1 MKVVEE
7 VVAKVVVV
15 MVASGGCFSCPSH
28 LIPST
33 MVGTQRPGC
42 LDLIP
47 TAPHNTRWR
56 SWQHLGPEITLD
68 GVCRVAKRESC
79 RYPVRPTA
87 RHPARVVHGSISWPS
102 PWVVHVQII
111 LGHGFCAAVV
121 RSVFRIVVCR
131 QNTCKKNQKGG
142 VERVRLRVSTYDEL
156 SVRCVVLNTHVMLM
170 CRSCAL
176 TRIASVASVWIALKA
191 VARLTSD

>member
-1 MKVVEE
+1 MDMVGVWVVVVVVVVGSGGGGGWYLVVAGGLKVVEE

-33 MVGTQRPGC
+33 VVGTQRPGC

-87 RHPARVVHGSISWPS
+87 RHPARVVHGSISWPP

-131 QNTCKKNQKGG
+131 QNTCKKIKNK
-142 VERVRLRVSTYDEL
+142 VEWKEL
-156 SVRCVVLNTHVMLM
+156 
-170 CRSCAL
+170 
-176 TRIASVASVWIALKA
+176 
-191 VARLTSD
+191 D